1 MYYANFNY
9 FNRKKKIRKEWGLIN
24 KCIITGRIAN
34 DLEIRA
40 TSTGKSVCEFRLA
53 TNRPVNRDGE
63 RVADFVSCRV
73 WNKTAENLARY
84 QTKGNLIAV
93 IGRIQ
98 IDSYTDKD
106 GNKRYNTYVLVE
118 DLEYLERKKE
128 DNQEVKQ
135 EEKKEFEDFSITTEV
150 QQQFDYSDELPF

>member
-1 MYYANFNY
+1 M
-9 FNRKKKIRKEWGLIN
+9 N
-24 KCIITGRIAN
+24 KVILTGRIAN
-34 DLEIRA
+34 PLELRS

-63 RVADFVSCRV
+63 KVADFVNCRV
-73 WNKTAENLARY
+73 WNKSAENLVKF

-98 IDSYTDKD
+98 IDNYQDKE
-106 GNKRYNTYVLVE
+106 GNKRYNYYVLVE

-128 DNQEVKQ
+128 P
-135 EEKKEFEDFSITTEV
+135 EEKKENQEENEYKDLHITTEV
-150 QQQFDYSDELPF
+150 QEQFDYTDEELPF